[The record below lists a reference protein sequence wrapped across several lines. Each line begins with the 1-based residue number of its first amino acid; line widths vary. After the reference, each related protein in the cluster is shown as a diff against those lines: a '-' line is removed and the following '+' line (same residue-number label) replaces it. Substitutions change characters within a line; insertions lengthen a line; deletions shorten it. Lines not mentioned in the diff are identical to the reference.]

1 MVVGSL
7 IFIPFLVRWWY
18 RKISTITFGGLPP
31 TSKLAMMKQ
40 MMALLFLVLLVL
52 SLPFVLHN
60 VVESEF
66 SSHANGTHRDPRF
79 PSVFY

>member
-7 IFIPFLVRWWY
+7 IFIPFLLRWLY
-18 RKISTITFGGLPP
+18 RNISTTFGLS
-31 TSKLAMMKQ
+31 TSKLEMKQ
-40 MMALLFLVLLVL
+40 MMVLLFLVLLVL